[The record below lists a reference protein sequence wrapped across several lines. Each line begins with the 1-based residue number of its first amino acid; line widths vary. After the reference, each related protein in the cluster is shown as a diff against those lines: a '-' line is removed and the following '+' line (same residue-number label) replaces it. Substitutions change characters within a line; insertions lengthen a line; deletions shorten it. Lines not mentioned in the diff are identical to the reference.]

1 MSISFYFYFVFK
13 CKRMSSVDYTS
24 IVGYVLFVVSELLP
38 LLPIH
43 TNGVFHS
50 FLIGLQKS
58 FKQPDKDIELAQRL
72 INKNPSVTNLI
83 NTVSTNQTIQNC
95 VQNILDNV
103 NVVPYV
109 QMLCNSPEL
118 QTIFHAA
125 STNPML
131 LNNIKNL
138 ILVTHQNN
146 LAQNQSLTPV
156 QTPLQLSQPSNSSII
171 RNSITGVGSVSG
183 IGNVNGNVNGNGD
196 SGVGLSGIITSN
208 NIGVN

>member
-1 MSISFYFYFVFK
+1 M
-13 CKRMSSVDYTS
+13 SVDYTS

-50 FLIGLQKS
+50 VLIGLQKS

-72 INKNPSVTNLI
+72 INKNPSLTNLI
-83 NTVSTNQTIQNC
+83 NTVSTNQPIQNC

-138 ILVTHQNN
+138 ILTTHQNN
-146 LAQNQSLTPV
+146 LAQTQSLIPV
-156 QTPLQLSQPSNSSII
+156 PTSVPMSMQQPSNASNASII
-171 RNSITGVGSVSG
+171 RNSIGNVSNVGGGTTGVGLASIVTDN
-183 IGNVNGNVNGNGD
+183 NV
-196 SGVGLSGIITSN
+196 
-208 NIGVN
+208 GVN

>member
-1 MSISFYFYFVFK
+1 M
-13 CKRMSSVDYTS
+13 SVDYTS

-50 FLIGLQKS
+50 VLIGLQKS

-72 INKNPSVTNLI
+72 INKNPSLTNLI
-83 NTVSTNQTIQNC
+83 NTVSTNQPIQNC

-138 ILVTHQNN
+138 ILTTHQNN
-146 LAQNQSLTPV
+146 LAQTQSLIPV
-156 QTPLQLSQPSNSSII
+156 PTSMQQPSNASNASII
-171 RNSITGVGSVSG
+171 RNSIGNVSNVGDGTTGVGLASIVTDN
-183 IGNVNGNVNGNGD
+183 NV
-196 SGVGLSGIITSN
+196 
-208 NIGVN
+208 GVN

>member
-1 MSISFYFYFVFK
+1 M
-13 CKRMSSVDYTS
+13 
-24 IVGYVLFVVSELLP
+24 
-38 LLPIH
+38 
-43 TNGVFHS
+43 
-50 FLIGLQKS
+50 IGLQKS

-72 INKNPSVTNLI
+72 INKNPSLTNLI
-83 NTVSTNQTIQNC
+83 NTVSTNQPIQNC

-138 ILVTHQNN
+138 ILTTHQNN
-146 LAQNQSLTPV
+146 LAQTQSLTPV
-156 QTPLQLSQPSNSSII
+156 PMSMQQPSNASNASII
-171 RNSITGVGSVSG
+171 RNSIGNVSNIGNISNVGGGTTGVGLASIVTDN
-183 IGNVNGNVNGNGD
+183 NV
-196 SGVGLSGIITSN
+196 GVINS
-208 NIGVN
+208 

>member
-1 MSISFYFYFVFK
+1 
-13 CKRMSSVDYTS
+13 MSSVDYTS

-83 NTVSTNQTIQNC
+83 NTVSTNPSIQNC

-146 LAQNQSLTPV
+146 LAQNQSLTPAS
-156 QTPLQLSQPSNSSII
+156 TPVPTQPSNSSII
-171 RNSITGVGSVSG
+171 RNSIMGVGGGGSSVS
-183 IGNVNGNVNGNGD
+183 VNGVGLGLGNGD
-196 SGVGLSGIITSN
+196 GGVGLASIVTSN
-208 NIGVN
+208 NVGGN